1 MELRDAELRHEVAIA
16 KDEKSYQKLLAEFN
30 PDVILSPYSL
40 KGTNAIKLLGL
51 ARTAKVDAPFIL
63 LAFDLSEDIAID
75 LLAEGMEDYVQ
86 QSTMKRLPV
95 AIRKAL
101 QRHKTQ
107 LELQISENRLRASEA
122 AMRNMVRNA
131 PIAMAMFDLDMNY
144 LEVSET
150 WLNHEEKSENI
161 IGRNHYEVV
170 PEIPDSWKKV
180 HQEVLKGA
188 IKESEYEKMLRED
201 GTLEYLRWKMN
212 PWYDSEGKI
221 GGAVLFIEDIT
232 AKVVTRQ
239 QLLRNKQLLS
249 LGEEVSLSGSFE
261 FDLHLNE
268 ITWSD
273 NLYTITGF
281 KEGSSITNES
291 FQAQVHPD
299 DIGSYTSEFQKFLDT
314 GIAIPFEYRFIR
326 PDNGSTVHFRVDSE
340 VIVGSDGKPRKLIG
354 SVQDITK
361 QVALTSALKENEHLM
376 QEMAENIAEVFWL
389 TDWINNKVLFVSSRY
404 ESLYGLPVQSL
415 YDDSTS
421 WVKKIHPEDVDRV
434 SNDFRSKAAK
444 GTYDVEYRIVD
455 ENGNT
460 KWVRDRAFP
469 IKSQKGNVVRVA
481 GITEEITQQKAD
493 KQWIET
499 LSLVASETINGV
511 LIQDAEGKALW
522 VNKGFTAITGYEGH
536 EVLGKEPWSFLSAP
550 ETNQKLV
557 EITYEKTSKGK
568 AFSSENQLLQKNG
581 KLKWVHTTF
590 TPVLDDTGKVSKIV
604 SIGTD
609 IDKQKEIEELQR
621 SMLVRMEDRVTERT
635 TELEAKNLELREE
648 IWENQRISDELYHH
662 NLDLKDSIEYAKRI
676 QESILPAEE
685 LFQQSFSHGFI
696 LFLPRDV
703 VSGDFYWYY
712 KRKELSYFAAIDCT
726 GHGVPGALMSMIAN
740 ELMNQAVIQKK
751 LTDPAEILTSLNKLM
766 IRTLHQKDES
776 NLRDGMDLG
785 LIVVDHNT
793 DTLRF
798 SGAFGSMYLAQKG
811 DVSFYPGSRHSV
823 GGHLEDVKKTF
834 ETTTVAI
841 NKGDTIYLNTDGF
854 LDQFGGPDCKKYMKK
869 RFLALLQDVQR
880 LPLNEQK
887 DVLESA
893 FNEWK
898 GSLNQVDD
906 VLVAG
911 LGY

>member
-1 MELRDAELRHEVAIA
+1 MELRDAELSHDVAIA
-16 KDEKSYQKLLAEFN
+16 KDEKSYQKLLSEFS

-51 ARTAKVDAPFIL
+51 ARKAKVDVPFIL

-107 LELQISENRLRASEA
+107 LELQISESRLRASEA

-150 WLNHEEKSENI
+150 WLKHEEKSEDI
-161 IGRNHYEVV
+161 IGRNHYDVV

-188 IKESEYEKMLRED
+188 TKESEYEKMLRED

-212 PWYDSEGKI
+212 PWHDSEGKI

-249 LGEEVSLSGSFE
+249 LGEQVSLSGSFE
-261 FDLHLNE
+261 LDLHLNE

-273 NLYTITGF
+273 NLYSITGF
-281 KEGSSITNES
+281 KEGSTITNES

-299 DIGSYTSEFQKFLDT
+299 DIGSYTSEFQKFLET
-314 GIAIPFEYRFIR
+314 GVAIPFEYRFIR
-326 PDNGSTVHFRVDSE
+326 PDNGSTLHFRVQSE
-340 VIVGSDGKPRKLIG
+340 VIGDSDGNPRKLIG

-361 QVALTSALKENEHLM
+361 QKEN
-376 QEMAENIAEVFWL
+376 
-389 TDWINNKVLFVSSRY
+389 
-404 ESLYGLPVQSL
+404 
-415 YDDSTS
+415 
-421 WVKKIHPEDVDRV
+421 
-434 SNDFRSKAAK
+434 
-444 GTYDVEYRIVD
+444 
-455 ENGNT
+455 
-460 KWVRDRAFP
+460 
-469 IKSQKGNVVRVA
+469 
-481 GITEEITQQKAD
+481 

-499 LSLVASETINGV
+499 LSLVASETVNGV

-522 VNKGFTAITGYEGH
+522 ANRGFTTITGYELH
-536 EVLGKEPWSFLSAP
+536 EVLGKEPWSLLSGP
-550 ETNQKLV
+550 ETNQKLE

-568 AFSSENQLLQKNG
+568 AFSSENQLLQKSG

-635 TELEAKNLELREE
+635 TELEAKNQELREE

-676 QESILPAEE
+676 QESILPAVE

-703 VSGDFYWYY
+703 VSGDFYWYH

-793 DTLRF
+793 DTLKF

-811 DVSFYPGSRHSV
+811 EVLFYPGNRHSV

-854 LDQFGGPDCKKYMKK
+854 LDQFGGPDGKKYMKK
-869 RFLALLQDVQR
+869 RFLTLLQDVQK

-887 DVLESA
+887 DVLKSA

-911 LGY
+911 LSY